1 MKLEGVI
8 HCDGPE
14 CQHNSHVGVASMA
27 MRRLP
32 AGWLKVIE
40 YGDQDPHLHGFCCWD
55 CLMKRAA
62 EVPPPEVIPW
72 HQALGTDEEAA

>member
-8 HCDGPE
+8 HCEGPD
-14 CQHNSHVGVASMA
+14 CDHRQHVGCPSMA
-27 MRRLP
+27 MGRLP
-32 AGWLKVIE
+32 AGWLQVFE
-40 YGDQDPHLHGFCCWD
+40 YGDQEPVTLAFCGWD

-72 HQALGTDEEAA
+72 QEALGTDEEPG